1 MSNPLPYENTNGFEM
16 STQRLS
22 YRQLESDVG
31 STGVEAEESDKHLS
45 LAGTIINEP
54 NSDPNVVDWDGP
66 NDPEN
71 PLNWSSSKKNMHVI
85 IVSLFSLAALV
96 FHDPISHAYG
106 NRSHD

>member
-1 MSNPLPYENTNGFEM
+1 MSSPLPYENTSGFEM
-16 STQRLS
+16 STQQLS

-31 STGVEAEESDKHLS
+31 SMGAEGEESDRHIS

-54 NSDPNVVDWDGP
+54 KSDPNVVDWDGP
-66 NDPEN
+66 HDPEN

-96 FHDPISHAYG
+96 FHHLIYHEHGKDSY
-106 NRSHD
+106 D